1 MAYSNE
7 TNLPAK
13 FHLANIYEYS
23 VANPREYNYIAIG
36 SSPRTTILHQF
47 TPKIDQLLP
56 QFLVDDI
63 INPSKR
69 ERTFRIVHIDATTEK
84 DLPFL
89 HEYFNLKS
97 KMMGINFVYDDSEEM
112 HVWRSDDFRI
122 EIMFLFVYIY
132 HGMDIQ
138 YQTVNS
144 RVDDTWFLEKM
155 VETTLKNKNKLIIQ
169 EFSGHSLEK
178 TRKIIYANYKQNI
191 DQRKLFLNN
200 ILMHDECHCGLAIDT
215 YRPQVKPDGSFY
227 QFPLYSTDEMKA
239 LIGTDDNINE
249 ILKNYFV
256 RNFKMNLSNHHINY
270 TRKTTGANLM
280 YNVDEYNET
289 ITADEIM
296 NILIKILSSDL
307 ECLDR
312 LGFLTDSIK
321 ENITE
326 LFTNYKNYD
335 LHKWRIAVGK
345 IF

>member
-1 MAYSNE
+1 MAYTNE
-7 TNLPAK
+7 TILPAK

-36 SSPRTTILHQF
+36 SSPRITILDKF

-56 QFLVDDI
+56 QFLINDI
-63 INPSKR
+63 TNPSKR
-69 ERTFRIVHIDATTEK
+69 DRTFRIVHIDAATEK

-112 HVWRSDDFRI
+112 HIWRSDDFRI
-122 EIMFLFVYIY
+122 EIIFLFVNIY

-138 YQTVNS
+138 YQTVNN

-169 EFSGHSLEK
+169 EFSGHPLEK

-191 DQRKLFLNN
+191 DQRQLFLNN
-200 ILMHDECHCGLAIDT
+200 ILMHDECHCGQAIDT
-215 YRPQVKPDGSFY
+215 YIPHVRPDGSFY
-227 QFPLYSTDEMKA
+227 QFLIYSNDEMKA
-239 LIGTDDNINE
+239 LIGTDDSINE
-249 ILKNYFV
+249 ILKNHFV

-270 TRKTTGANLM
+270 TRKITGANLM
-280 YNVDEYNET
+280 YHVDEYNET
-289 ITADEIM
+289 TTADEIM
-296 NILIKILSSDL
+296 NILIKCLSSDL
-307 ECLDR
+307 ECLDK

>member
-1 MAYSNE
+1 MAHSHE

-13 FHLANIYEYS
+13 FYLANIYDYS

-36 SSPRTTILHQF
+36 SSPRTNKLDLF
-47 TPKIDQLLP
+47 TPRIDQLLP
-56 QFLVDDI
+56 QFLINDI
-63 INPSKR
+63 TNPSKR
-69 ERTFRIVHIDATTEK
+69 DRTFRIVHIDASTEK

-112 HVWRSDDFRI
+112 HIWRSDDFRI
-122 EIMFLFVYIY
+122 EIIFLFVNIY

-144 RVDDTWFLEKM
+144 RIDDTWFLEKM

-169 EFSGHSLEK
+169 EFSGHPLEK
-178 TRKIIYANYKQNI
+178 TRKIIYENYKQNI

-239 LIGTDDNINE
+239 IIGTDDSINE

-256 RNFKMNLSNHHINY
+256 RNFKMNLSKHHINY
-270 TRKTTGANLM
+270 TRKFNGTDLM
-280 YNVDEYNET
+280 YNVVEYNESSSP
-289 ITADEIM
+289 DEIM
-296 NILIKILSSDL
+296 NILIKILNTDL
-307 ECLDR
+307 ECLNR
-312 LGFLTDSIK
+312 LGFLTDAIK
-321 ENITE
+321 EQINE
-326 LFTNYKNYD
+326 LFSNYKNYD

>member
-13 FHLANIYEYS
+13 FVLSNIYEYS

-36 SSPRTTILHQF
+36 SAPRTNKIDLF

-56 QFLVDDI
+56 QFLVGDI
-63 INPSKR
+63 IDPKKKD
-69 ERTFRIVHIDATTEK
+69 RTFRIIHIDGATEK

-97 KMMGINFVYDDSEEM
+97 KMMKINFVYDDSEEM
-112 HVWRSDDFRI
+112 HIWRSDDFRI
-122 EIMFLFVYIY
+122 EIIFLFVNIY

-144 RVDDTWFLEKM
+144 RIDDTWFLEKM

-169 EFSGHSLEK
+169 EFSGHTLEK
-178 TRKIIYANYKQNI
+178 TRKIIFEKYKYDI
-191 DQRKLFLNN
+191 DKRKFFLNN
-200 ILMHDECHCGLAIDT
+200 VLMHDECHCGLAIDT

-227 QFPLYSTDEMKA
+227 QFPLYSSDEMKA
-239 LIGTDDNINE
+239 LIGTDDNINK
-249 ILKNYFV
+249 ILKDYFV
-256 RNFKMNLSNHHINY
+256 NNFKMNLSKHHINY
-270 TRKTTGANLM
+270 TRKITGANLM
-280 YNVDEYNET
+280 YHVDEYNET
-289 ITADEIM
+289 TTADEIM
-296 NILIKILSSDL
+296 NTLIKILIIDL
-307 ECLDR
+307 ECLNK

-321 ENITE
+321 EQTNE
-326 LFTNYKNYD
+326 LFSNYKNYD
-335 LHKWRIAVGK
+335 LHKWRIAAGK